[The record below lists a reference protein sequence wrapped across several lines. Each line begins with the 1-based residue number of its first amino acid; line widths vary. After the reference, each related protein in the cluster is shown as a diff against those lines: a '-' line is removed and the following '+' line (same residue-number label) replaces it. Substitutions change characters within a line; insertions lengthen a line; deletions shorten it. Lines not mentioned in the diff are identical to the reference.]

1 MKAATLALSVSAHAA
16 VAIVAGHGGG
26 SSAAAGTARLV
37 ELPAPEIVTLEA
49 PPIENPS
56 GEAVRAEP
64 DGHRAHH
71 KHPYAVSADHDATAH
86 DPSVPH
92 IPLLGHP
99 TDRPNA
105 PTSALVEGP
114 STAPARFVLTVGSQ
128 ANAHG
133 GVVSANGGESD
144 SPSAS
149 AAPFGEE
156 AVDTAATLLFGSAP
170 AYTRE
175 AESAG
180 VEAEVP
186 LEIVVDDRGQVVAAR
201 ALHRAGYGLDEVA
214 LRSVRAYRFKPAR
227 RAGHPVPVRMRW
239 LVRFELR

>member
-1 MKAATLALSVSAHAA
+1 VKAATLALSVSAHAA
-16 VAIVAGHGGG
+16 VAFVAAHGGG
-26 SSAAAGTARLV
+26 SSAVAGPGPLA
-37 ELPAPEIVTLEA
+37 ELPAPELVTLGA

-71 KHPYAVSADHDATAH
+71 KHPYAVRADHDATPH

-92 IPLLGHP
+92 IPLLGQT

-105 PTSALVEGP
+105 PPSAIVDVP

-128 ANAHG
+128 PSVHG
-133 GVVSANGGESD
+133 GVVSANGGESET
-144 SPSAS
+144 PSAS
-149 AAPFGEE
+149 AAPFGEDT
-156 AVDTAATLLFGSAP
+156 VDTAATLLSGGAP

-175 AESAG
+175 AESAR

-186 LEIVVDDRGQVVAAR
+186 LEIVVDDRGEVVAAR
-201 ALHRAGYGLDEVA
+201 ALRRAGFGLDEVA